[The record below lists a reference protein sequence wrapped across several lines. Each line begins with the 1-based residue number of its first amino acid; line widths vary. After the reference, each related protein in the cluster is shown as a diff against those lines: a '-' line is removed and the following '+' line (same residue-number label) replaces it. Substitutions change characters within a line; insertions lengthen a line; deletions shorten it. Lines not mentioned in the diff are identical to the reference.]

1 MKKINSDIYWEF
13 NGFLWKWIY
22 KKVYIV
28 VSEGYIGS
36 N

>member
-22 KKVYIV
+22 KKSVY
-28 VSEGYIGS
+28 SSKRRLYW
-36 N
+36 